1 MYKLRI
7 LLATSALLVLCTSPA
22 LGNENDFTL
31 PIEIGSNSQFI
42 DGKNKTALYKDN
54 VLITQGSL
62 TIEADEVEVIAS
74 QGSGREIFVAR
85 GNPASYSQE
94 LEDGNP
100 VSARANEIRYEVAKR
115 TISLT
120 GNAEL
125 KQDTSQVKGNS
136 ITFDMITEQLLATGG
151 AGDASGRVTTVFTP
165 ESIRKANDETSEN
178 DNGND
183 NDGSN
188 GDGNN
193 NGKGEQ

>member
-7 LLATSALLVLCTSPA
+7 LLAISALLVLCTRSA
-22 LGNENDFTL
+22 FSNENDFGL

-74 QGSGREIFVAR
+74 EGSGREIFVAR

-100 VSARANEIRYEVAKR
+100 VSAKANEIRYEVAKR
-115 TISLT
+115 TISLN

-136 ITFDMITEQLLATGG
+136 ITFDMVTEQLLATGG
-151 AGDASGRVTTVFTP
+151 ADDASGRVTTVFTP
-165 ESIRKANDETSEN
+165 ESIRKVKDERSQ
-178 DNGND
+178 D
-183 NDGSN
+183 NDGNSSN
-188 GDGNN
+188 ND
-193 NGKGEQ
+193 GKGEQ

>member
-7 LLATSALLVLCTSPA
+7 LLAISALLLLCTRTVFS
-22 LGNENDFTL
+22 NENDFGL

-74 QGSGREIFVAR
+74 EGSGREIFVAR

-100 VSARANEIRYEVAKR
+100 VSAKANEIRYEVAKR

-136 ITFDMITEQLLATGG
+136 ITFDMVTEQLLATGG
-151 AGDASGRVTTVFTP
+151 ADDASGRVTTVFTP
-165 ESIRKANDETSEN
+165 ESIRKVKDESSQ
-178 DNGND
+178 DNTGDDNNSN
-183 NDGSN
+183 NDGKS
-188 GDGNN
+188 
-193 NGKGEQ
+193 EQ

>member
-7 LLATSALLVLCTSPA
+7 LLAISALLVLCTRSA
-22 LGNENDFTL
+22 HSNENDFGL

-74 QGSGREIFVAR
+74 EGSGREIFVAR

-94 LEDGNP
+94 LEDGSP
-100 VSARANEIRYEVAKR
+100 VSAKANEIRYEVAKR
-115 TISLT
+115 TISLN

-125 KQDTSQVKGNS
+125 KQNTSQVKGNS
-136 ITFDMITEQLLATGG
+136 ITFDMVTEQLLATGG
-151 AGDASGRVTTVFTP
+151 ADDASGRVTTVFTP
-165 ESIRKANDETSEN
+165 ESIRKVKDERSH
-178 DNGND
+178 D
-183 NDGSN
+183 NDGNGNSSN
-188 GDGNN
+188 ND
-193 NGKGEQ
+193 GKGEQ